1 MEKGV
6 RDVTRDEDTLNAE
19 INPSSGH
26 VREGNTPFLFA
37 LVVGFEQKLVDPI
50 NF

>member
-1 MEKGV
+1 M

-19 INPSSGH
+19 IDPRSGQ
-26 VREGNTPFLFA
+26 VRERKTPFLFA
-37 LVVGFEQKLVDPI
+37 LVDVGIEQKLVDPI